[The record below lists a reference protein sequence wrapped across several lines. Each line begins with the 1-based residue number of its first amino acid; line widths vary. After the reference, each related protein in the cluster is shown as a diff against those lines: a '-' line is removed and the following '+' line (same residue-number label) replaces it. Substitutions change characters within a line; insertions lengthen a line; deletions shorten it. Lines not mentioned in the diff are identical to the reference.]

1 MKGEARKS
9 FSLAELAGRFGG
21 TVLGDAAVC
30 IRQVAPLETAGPEEL
45 SFLANRK
52 YQKLLSTTRAAAVL
66 LSEDSADATQL
77 PRIVCKNP
85 YASYARIAALIN
97 PEDRPDAGIHA
108 KAFVDAQASVA
119 ASASVGP
126 CAVIEKGAQIGDDVV
141 IGAHC
146 FIGQGAHI
154 GAHTRLHPN
163 VTIYHDC
170 VIGERVILHS
180 GVVIGA
186 DGFGMAMDDGR
197 WLKIP
202 QIGRVVIGDDVEVGA
217 CTTIDRGALDDT
229 VIEEGVKMDNQ
240 IQIGHNCH
248 IGAHTAIA
256 GCTGI
261 AGSTRIGKYCML
273 GGNAMISGHLTI
285 ADRVVVSGGTLVA
298 KSITAPGTY
307 MAVFPMQ
314 PHAQWL
320 KNAAL
325 VRHLHELMERVRG
338 LEDKVKKLG
347 RG

>member
-1 MKGEARKS
+1 MKGDARES
-9 FSLAELAGRFGG
+9 FSLAELARRFGG
-21 TVLGDAAVC
+21 TVLGDAGVR

-45 SFLANRK
+45 SFLTNRK

-66 LSEDSADATQL
+66 LAEDSAGATQL

-97 PEDRPDAGIHA
+97 PERRPAAGIHG
-108 KAFVDAQASVA
+108 KAVVDAQASVA

-126 CAVIEKGAQIGDDVV
+126 CAVIEGGADIGDDVV
-141 IGAHC
+141 IGANC
-146 FIGQGAHI
+146 FVGQGVHI
-154 GAHTRLHPN
+154 GARSRLHPN
-163 VTIYHDC
+163 VSIYHDC
-170 VIGERVILHS
+170 TIGERVILHS

-186 DGFGMAMDDGR
+186 DGFGMAMDEGR

-202 QIGRVVIGDDVEVGA
+202 QVGRVVIGDDVEVGA
-217 CTTIDRGALDDT
+217 GTTIDRGALDDT
-229 VIEEGVKMDNQ
+229 VIEEGVKLDNQ

-273 GGNAMISGHLTI
+273 GGNSMISGHLTI

-307 MAVFPMQ
+307 TAVFPMQ
-314 PHAQWL
+314 PHAQWM

-325 VRHLHELMERVRG
+325 VRHLHELMERIRR
-338 LEDKVKKLG
+338 LENQVKKPG